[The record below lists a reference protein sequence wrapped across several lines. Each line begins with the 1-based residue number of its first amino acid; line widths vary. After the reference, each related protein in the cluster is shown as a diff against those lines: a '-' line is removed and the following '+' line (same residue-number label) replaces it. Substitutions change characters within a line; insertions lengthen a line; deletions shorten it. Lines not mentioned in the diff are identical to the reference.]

1 MNESQKKIVIGAV
14 IVIVAM
20 LLYPPFLF
28 RGASGATR
36 NLGYGFLFDPPQYA
50 TFSSASPGV
59 VDIAMLL
66 VQWFAVAIVAAA
78 LWWLAKDKG

>member
-1 MNESQKKIVIGAV
+1 MNENQKKVVIGAV

-20 LLYPPFLF
+20 LLYPPFLI
-28 RGASGATR
+28 RGAGGATR
-36 NLGYGFLFDPPQYA
+36 NLGYSFLFDIPNGNG
-50 TFSSASPGV
+50 S

-78 LWWLAKDKG
+78 LWWLTKDKG